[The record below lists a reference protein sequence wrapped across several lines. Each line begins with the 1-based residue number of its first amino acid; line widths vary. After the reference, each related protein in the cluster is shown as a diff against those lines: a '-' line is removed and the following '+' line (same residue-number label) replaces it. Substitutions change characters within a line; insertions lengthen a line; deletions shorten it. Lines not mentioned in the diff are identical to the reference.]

1 MDEPCYETRT
11 GRARGRQRKADVR
24 PQADGTLGHGKQGTL
39 RDHAH
44 LRHKPMPLRLCL
56 NHERNAAAA
65 AINCGLVG
73 FTNIEAYRGSQAKWP
88 RSLRSSCQDCKC
100 RKELMKTHRRACG
113 ECEAWTWPA
122 YCRAPRAPCQG
133 PPHAAPPRAARGK
146 ACSGEAHGEAR
157 TSPCTARPTPRP
169 IQMPS
174 HSAA

>member
-1 MDEPCYETRT
+1 MSLAMKHAPGARAAGSAKPTSGHRPMAHSGMANRVPSVTTRT
-11 GRARGRQRKADVR
+11 CGISA
-24 PQADGTLGHGKQGTL
+24 
-39 RDHAH
+39 
-44 LRHKPMPLRLCL
+44 PMPLRLCR
-56 NHERNAAAA
+56 NHETNAAAA